1 MSASAPEQPFAVA
14 RRGGGGGAE
23 RSGARGPASRGPRFT
38 DEEILDA
45 LRRWTAQF
53 GEPPRV
59 IDLEPARARR
69 KDQEWRADRF
79 DAGRWPSAKMIAGRF
94 GSLSAALAAAGVP
107 GRRPPMRVAA
117 NLSGPEAVIA
127 AIRAWVRRYGAVP
140 TLADWDPARARRLGQ
155 DWRIARYHQGS
166 WPSTRA
172 VIARFG
178 SMSAAISAAGLPP
191 RGVGA
196 HGRRH
201 AGEDARAREAAARLE
216 SAGVAEEGTGL
227 ADALRTLSAA
237 RRRQDPVAMHSALID
252 VAGAALA
259 WAELAG
265 SGAG

>member
-1 MSASAPEQPFAVA
+1 MSASAPERPFAVA
-14 RRGGGGGAE
+14 RRGGSSDA
-23 RSGARGPASRGPRFT
+23 RFGARRRAGRFS

-45 LRRWTAQF
+45 LRRWTADF

-69 KDQEWRADRF
+69 KGEDWRADRF
-79 DAGRWPSAKMIAGRF
+79 EAGRWPSAKTIAGRF

-107 GRRPPMRVAA
+107 SRRPPSRLAA
-117 NLSGPEAVIA
+117 NLSGPDAVLT
-127 AIRAWVRRYGAVP
+127 AIRQWVRRYGAVP

-191 RGVGA
+191 RPAGSP
-196 HGRRH
+196 GRRRS
-201 AGEDARAREAAARLE
+201 GEDARAREAAARL
-216 SAGVAEEGTGL
+216 SGQDEEGADL

-259 WAELAG
+259 WAEHAG
-265 SGAG
+265 SGAA

>member
-1 MSASAPEQPFAVA
+1 MSASAPERPFAVA
-14 RRGGGGGAE
+14 RRGGG
-23 RSGARGPASRGPRFT
+23 SARASTDSRRRGPRFS
-38 DEEILDA
+38 DDQILQA
-45 LRRWTAQF
+45 LRRWAEQF

-69 KDQEWRADRF
+69 KGEDWRAERF
-79 DAGRWPSAKMIAGRF
+79 EAGAWPSARMVAGRF

-107 GRRPPMRVAA
+107 GRRPPSRVAA
-117 NLSGPEAVIA
+117 NLSGPEAVLT
-127 AIRAWVRRYGAVP
+127 AIRQWVRRYGAVP
-140 TLADWDPARARRLGQ
+140 TLADWDSSRARRLGQ

-178 SMSAAISAAGLPP
+178 SMGAAISAAGLPP
-191 RGVGA
+191 RGAGA
-196 HGRRH
+196 PGGRRPRD
-201 AGEDARAREAAARLE
+201 DARAREAAARLTG
-216 SAGVAEEGTGL
+216 SDDHAEGAEL
-227 ADALRTLSAA
+227 ADALRTLSDA

>member
-1 MSASAPEQPFAVA
+1 MSASAPERPFAVS
-14 RRGGGGGAE
+14 RRGGGG
-23 RSGARGPASRGPRFT
+23 SDARGAAPRGPRFS
-38 DEEILDA
+38 DKEILDA
-45 LRRWTAQF
+45 LRRWTDQF

-69 KDQEWRADRF
+69 KDQAWRAERF
-79 DAGRWPSAKMIAGRF
+79 EAGRWPSAKMVAGRF
-94 GSLSAALAAAGVP
+94 GSLSAGLAAAGVP
-107 GRRPPMRVAA
+107 GRRPPSRVAA

-140 TLADWDPARARRLGQ
+140 TLADWDPSRARRLGQ

-191 RGVGA
+191 RAVGA

-201 AGEDARAREAAARLE
+201 AGQDACAREAAARLE
-216 SAGVAEEGTGL
+216 GAGAIAEEGAGL

-237 RRRQDPVAMHSALID
+237 RRQQDPVAMHSALID

-265 SGAG
+265 SGAR

>member
-1 MSASAPEQPFAVA
+1 MSASAPERPFTVDRCGGAGARSRAGA
-14 RRGGGGGAE
+14 RR
-23 RSGARGPASRGPRFT
+23 RGARFS
-38 DEEILDA
+38 DEQILDA
-45 LRRWTAQF
+45 LRRWAHDF

-69 KDQEWRADRF
+69 KGQAWRAERF
-79 DAGRWPSAKMIAGRF
+79 EEGDWPSARMVAGRF

-107 GRRPPMRVAA
+107 GRRPPSRVAA
-117 NLSGPEAVIA
+117 NLSGPDAVVT
-127 AIRAWVRRYGAVP
+127 AIRQWVRRYGAVP
-140 TLADWDPARARRLGQ
+140 TLADWDPARARRLSQ

-191 RGVGA
+191 RGAGA
-196 HGRRH
+196 PGRRRPH
-201 AGEDARAREAAARLE
+201 DDARAREAAARLTGE
-216 SAGVAEEGTGL
+216 EDLTEGAEL